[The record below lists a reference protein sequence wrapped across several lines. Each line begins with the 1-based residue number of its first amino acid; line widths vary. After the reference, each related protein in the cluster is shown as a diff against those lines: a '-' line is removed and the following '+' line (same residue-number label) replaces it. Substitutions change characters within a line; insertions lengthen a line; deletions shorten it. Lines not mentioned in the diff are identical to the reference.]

1 MHAQFDRQGTAARAA
16 GPAVERP
23 VPAAVAP
30 AVAGA

>member
-23 VPAAVAP
+23 APPAAAP
-30 AVAGA
+30 AVLGA